1 MIELKPINV
10 GIGGPLS
17 ALLTG
22 LTGVSKSLPWWAVC
36 PLYFVL
42 AAPLILL
49 CPVLLPL
56 WLLKTIADS
65 KVDEQSYHEL
75 SVKEQWEDLQVNQ
88 TVISKLSQEKES
100 EAKQNNQS
108 DDIEGIGNKD
118 VNLAKVRSALLDEQ
132 VAQEKL
138 RGKLSFH
145 LVSIALAKLSMADF
159 IKHSYVT
166 LIVSTLVYY
175 CGLVLSFVMSSSLI
189 EEAMARYLSLAS
201 ERKVLQI
208 ATQEQLEYA
217 NSVVNIIS
225 WAGVFVVLMIISSFA
240 VVIVKAIKFALSE
253 SESES
258 QKAQING
265 SLFSLVV
272 KTILVNLP
280 GMGVLV
286 AMLYACFI
294 NLERYY
300 SHLRMI
306 AMEAMVLG
314 QEYFDPTW
322 LFLGLR
328 CYLIYA
334 FALALAI
341 VLLMSWSI
349 VPITHKRAN
358 NKLKA

>member
-1 MIELKPINV
+1 M
-10 GIGGPLS
+10 
-17 ALLTG
+17 
-22 LTGVSKSLPWWAVC
+22 
-36 PLYFVL
+36 
-42 AAPLILL
+42 
-49 CPVLLPL
+49 
-56 WLLKTIADS
+56 
-65 KVDEQSYHEL
+65 
-75 SVKEQWEDLQVNQ
+75 
-88 TVISKLSQEKES
+88 
-100 EAKQNNQS
+100 
-108 DDIEGIGNKD
+108 
-118 VNLAKVRSALLDEQ
+118 
-132 VAQEKL
+132 
-138 RGKLSFH
+138 
-145 LVSIALAKLSMADF
+145 
-159 IKHSYVT
+159 
-166 LIVSTLVYY
+166 
-175 CGLVLSFVMSSSLI
+175 
-189 EEAMARYLSLAS
+189 
-201 ERKVLQI
+201 LQI

-240 VVIVKAIKFALSE
+240 VVIVKAIKFAL
-253 SESES
+253 SES